1 MVKSILPGPDMLP
14 ASQGFRL
21 QNPVQHPGAGAAP
34 DPAAPAAAVA
44 RSGPADPFD
53 RTAGAADVAI
63 GPDLSG
69 LAISFDP
76 ELPVN
81 SRRGE
86 IAAAIAHHPVV
97 IICGE
102 TGSGKT
108 TQLPKIC
115 LALGRGRKGLIGHT
129 QPRRLAASSVARR
142 IAQELD
148 TPLGQVV
155 GFKVRFTDQ
164 TRPGARV
171 KLMTDGILL
180 AETNSD
186 PDLRAY
192 DTIIID
198 EAHERSLNID
208 FLLGYLHQ
216 LLPRRPD
223 LKIIVTSATIDADR
237 FARHFAGA
245 SGPAP
250 VLRVSGRLY
259 PVEIRYRPFEDT
271 DAPPVR
277 AGAATARA
285 APPPPVGAP
294 AAAPKEAK
302 SPVQAVLDAVDELV
316 AAGRGDVLVF
326 LPGEREIRELA
337 EALRKHHP
345 PATEILP
352 LFARLSAEDQ
362 ERVFRPSGAR
372 RIVLATNIAETSLT
386 VPGIRF
392 VVDTGL
398 ARVKRYSYRNKVEQ
412 LRIEPISRAA
422 ADQRAGRCGRVA
434 AGICIRLFDE
444 AEAAARPAFTDP
456 EVLRSS
462 LAGVILRM
470 AAHGLGDP
478 AQFPFIDPPPP
489 RAISDGYQLLTE
501 LGAVDEAQ
509 RLTRIGR
516 DLAHIPV
523 DPRIGRILLAARDQH
538 CLHETLIIA
547 SVLSVQDPRE
557 RPQGMQQAADEAH
570 RRNADEKSDFLSF
583 VRLWNELQERVEH
596 KKSNR
601 RLEEGFRQD
610 YINPRRVREWRDVHG
625 QLLQI
630 VGEQGWRV
638 NTSAA
643 TYEQVHRALLSGLLG
658 NIGMKSTEVD
668 PADRREPPFLGAR
681 GIKFHLWP
689 GSPKARKAARWIVAA
704 ELVETSRLYARTVAD
719 IDPVWIERTAA
730 HLIRRSHGDP
740 HWEKRS
746 AQVVALERG
755 TLYGLPVYLQRRVP
769 YGPIDPAHARQIFLR
784 EALVAGNWET
794 RAPFFLHNRKL
805 VAEIR
810 ELEHRT
816 RRPDVLVDEEQIYA
830 FYDQLVPPDVCDGA
844 GFDRWRAGAEREQPR
859 LLYLSREAL
868 MRHEASGAAT
878 ELFPRAIE
886 IRGVRMDLGY
896 HFEPGS
902 PRDGVTLAVPLF
914 ALNQIDAL
922 RCEWLVPG
930 MLKEKVQQL
939 LKSLPQKLRRACVP
953 LPAYA
958 AAFVDR
964 CGLPDEGPVPG
975 LIDSLIAD
983 IRQNAGVVCVPTDF
997 KLETIPAH
1005 LTMNFKVIDENGRQ
1019 LAMGRNLAALRSE
1032 FAAQIQQSFRDLAAR
1047 EAPAADEGGETL
1059 ARITDWDFGALETMQ
1074 EIRRGRQVLIG
1085 YPALVDQGEHC
1096 TLEVFDDPDT
1106 ARRAHRGGLRR
1117 LFRLQL
1123 RQQIQSLEKGQ
1134 LALAA
1139 LQMRARTIPAMAQ
1152 LEALAEQ
1159 ITTAALDRVCLADPW
1174 PQDREQFL
1182 SRREVSRGRLS
1193 LVAQEIGRLVTVIV
1207 EEAAVVQRKL
1217 TALRGADTVRDEVT
1231 QQLARL
1237 LGRRFIVEVPAES
1250 LPHLPRYLKGMAL
1263 RLDKIKA
1270 DPARDAARAR
1280 EIAPLQQRWLREVAA
1295 RKGVEDERLEEF
1307 RWLLEE
1313 LRISLF
1319 AQELRTPQPVS
1330 VKRLEKFWASVQR

>member
-1 MVKSILPGPDMLP
+1 M
-14 ASQGFRL
+14 
-21 QNPVQHPGAGAAP
+21 QNTAPHPGSAAGPAP
-34 DPAAPAAAVA
+34 D
-44 RSGPADPFD
+44 
-53 RTAGAADVAI
+53 GAADPDP

-69 LAISFDP
+69 LSIEFDDD
-76 ELPVN
+76 LPVN
-81 SRRGE
+81 ARRGE
-86 IAAAIAHHPVV
+86 IRAAIAANPVV
-97 IICGE
+97 ILCGE

-115 LALGRGRKGLIGHT
+115 LAMGRGRAGLIGHT

-142 IAQELD
+142 IAQELRSE
-148 TPLGQVV
+148 PGVVV
-155 GFKVRFTDQ
+155 GFKVRFTDH
-164 TRPGARV
+164 TRPGARI

-180 AETNSD
+180 AEIHSD
-186 PDLRAY
+186 PELRAY
-192 DTIIID
+192 DTLIID

-223 LKIIVTSATIDADR
+223 LKVIVTSATIDAER
-237 FARHFAGA
+237 FAQHFARGGA
-245 SGPAP
+245 PAP
-250 VLRVSGRLY
+250 VLRISGRLY
-259 PVEIRYRPFEDT
+259 PVEVRYRPFDDT
-271 DAPPVR
+271 DAPPLR
-277 AGAATARA
+277 PAPARA
-285 APPPPVGAP
+285 ATGAASGPVPGSAPISAPGSAPGAAN
-294 AAAPKEAK
+294 AAAPGTTTFPPPAAMPREAK

-316 AAGRGDVLVF
+316 GAGRGDVLVF

-352 LFARLSAEDQ
+352 LFARLSAQDQ
-362 ERVFRPSGAR
+362 ERVFRPGGAR

-386 VPGIRF
+386 VPGIRY

-434 AGICIRLFDE
+434 AGICIRLFDQ
-444 AEAAARPAFTDP
+444 AEMAARPAFTDP

-462 LAGVILRM
+462 LAAVILRM
-470 AAHGLGDP
+470 RAQRLGEP

-489 RAISDGYQLLTE
+489 RAITDGYQLLAE
-501 LGAVDEAQ
+501 LGAVDETNA
-509 RLTRIGR
+509 LTAIGR
-516 DLAHIPV
+516 DLARIPV

-538 CLHETLIIA
+538 CLDEALIIA

-557 RPQGMQQAADEAH
+557 RPQGLQQAADEAH
-570 RRNADEKSDFLSF
+570 RRHADEKSDFLSF

-596 KKSNR
+596 KKSHR
-601 RLEEGFRQD
+601 RLEEDLRRDF
-610 YINPRRVREWRDVHG
+610 INARRVREWRDVHG

-658 NIGMKSTEVD
+658 NIGMKSSEVD

-689 GSPKARKAARWIVAA
+689 GSPKARKAARWVVAA

-719 IDPVWIERTAA
+719 VDPVWIERTAA

-746 AQVVALERG
+746 SQVVALERG
-755 TLYGLPVYLQRRVP
+755 TLYGLPVYVQRRVP
-769 YGPIDPAHARQIFLR
+769 YGPIDAAHARQIFLR
-784 EALVAGNWET
+784 EALVAGHWDT

-816 RRPDVLVDEEQIYA
+816 RRPDVLVDEEQIFA
-830 FYDQLVPPDVCDGA
+830 FYDQIVPPDVCDGD
-844 GFDRWRAGAEREQPR
+844 GFDRWRAGAERQQPR

-878 ELFPRAIE
+878 ELFPKHLAL
-886 IRGVRMDLGY
+886 RGVRLDLAY

-914 ALNQIDAL
+914 ALNQVDAL

-939 LKSLPQKLRRACVP
+939 IKSLPQKLRRACVP

-958 AAFVDR
+958 AAFVER
-964 CGLPDEGPVPG
+964 CPLPAEGPAPA

-983 IRQNAGVVCVPTDF
+983 IRRHAGVVCTAADF
-997 KLETIPAH
+997 KLETVPLH
-1005 LTMNFKVIDENGRQ
+1005 LTMNFKVVDENGRQ

-1032 FAAQIQQSFRDLAAR
+1032 FAAQIQQSFRELAAR
-1047 EAPAADEGGETL
+1047 DAPLADEATPAL
-1059 ARITDWDFGALETMQ
+1059 AAITDWDFGPLAPVQ
-1074 EIRRGRQVLIG
+1074 EVRRGSQVLIG
-1085 YPALVDQGEHC
+1085 YPALVDQGAHC
-1096 TLEVFDDPDT
+1096 TLEVFDDLAL
-1106 ARRAHRGGLRR
+1106 ARAAHRGGLRR

-1123 RQQIQSLEKGQ
+1123 RQQIQALEKGQ
-1134 LALAA
+1134 LPLAA
-1139 LQMRARTIPAMAQ
+1139 LQMRARTIPAMSE
-1152 LEALAEQ
+1152 LEPLAEQ
-1159 ITTAALDRVCLADPW
+1159 IVTAALDRVCLADPW

-1182 SRREVSRGRLS
+1182 ARREVARGRLS
-1193 LVAQEIGRLVTVIV
+1193 LVAQEIGRLVAQIV
-1207 EEAAVVQRKL
+1207 DEAAQVQRKQGGQ
-1217 TALRGADTVRDEVT
+1217 RGADAARDDIA
-1231 QQLARL
+1231 QQMGRL
-1237 LGRRFIVEVPAES
+1237 LGRRFVVDTPAEA
-1250 LPHLPRYLKGMAL
+1250 LPHFPRYLKAMAL
-1263 RLDKIKA
+1263 RLDKLKA
-1270 DPARDAARAR
+1270 EPLRDQARAR
-1280 EIAPLQQRWLREVAA
+1280 EIAPLQTRWLREVAA
-1295 RKGVEDERLEEF
+1295 RKGGADDRLEEF

-1313 LRISLF
+1313 LRVSLF

-1330 VKRLEKFWASVQR
+1330 VKRLEKFLATVQR

>member
-1 MVKSILPGPDMLP
+1 MHNAAEQQGAGAEPAPTTPDSAAQPTLDSSAPRPGGDIAPGPD
-14 ASQGFRL
+14 R
-21 QNPVQHPGAGAAP
+21 
-34 DPAAPAAAVA
+34 
-44 RSGPADPFD
+44 
-53 RTAGAADVAI
+53 
-63 GPDLSG
+63 SG
-69 LAISFDP
+69 LAIAFDAD
-76 ELPVN
+76 LPVN
-81 SRRGE
+81 ARRGE
-86 IAAAIAHHPVV
+86 IAAAIDSHQVV

-115 LALGRGRKGLIGHT
+115 LALGRGKAGLIGHT

-142 IAQELD
+142 IAQELNS
-148 TPLGQVV
+148 PLGQVV

-180 AETNSD
+180 AETHSD

-216 LLPRRPD
+216 LLARRPD

-237 FARHFAGA
+237 FARHF
-245 SGPAP
+245 SSIRGPAP

-259 PVEIRYRPFEDT
+259 PVEIRYRPFDDT
-271 DAPPVR
+271 DAPAPR
-277 AGAATARA
+277 PGAVPARA
-285 APPPPVGAP
+285 APPPAGSAGP
-294 AAAPKEAK
+294 AAPKEAK

-316 AAGRGDVLVF
+316 TAGRGDVLVF
-326 LPGEREIRELA
+326 LPGEREIREMA

-412 LRIEPISRAA
+412 LRIESISRAA

-444 AEAAARPAFTDP
+444 VEAASRPAFTDP

-462 LAGVILRM
+462 LASVILRM
-470 AAHGLGDP
+470 SAHDLGDP
-478 AQFPFIDPPPP
+478 AQFPFIDAPPP
-489 RAISDGYQLLTE
+489 RAITDGYQLLAE
-501 LGAVDEAQ
+501 LGAVDDDL

-516 DLAHIPV
+516 DLARIPV

-538 CLHETLIIA
+538 CLHEALIIA

-570 RRNADEKSDFLSF
+570 RRHADEKSDFLSF
-583 VRLWNELQERVEH
+583 VRLWNDLQDRVEH

-601 RLEEGFRQD
+601 RLEDEFRREF
-610 YINPRRVREWRDVHG
+610 INGRRVREWRDVHG

-630 VGEQGWRV
+630 VAEQGWRV
-638 NTSAA
+638 NTSEA

-658 NIGMKSTEVD
+658 NIGMKSAEVD

-689 GSPKARKAARWIVAA
+689 GSPKARRAARWIVAA

-746 AQVVALERG
+746 AQVIALERG

-769 YGPIDPAHARQIFLR
+769 FGPIDPAHARQIFLR

-816 RRPDVLVDEEQIYA
+816 RRPDVLVDEEQIFA
-830 FYDQLVPPDVCDGA
+830 FYDGLVPPDVCDGS

-878 ELFPRAIE
+878 ELFPKHLE
-886 IRGVRMDLGY
+886 IRGVRMNLAY

-902 PRDGVTLAVPLF
+902 ARDGVTLAVPLF

-964 CGLPDEGPVPG
+964 CPLTDDGPAPG

-983 IRQNAGVVCVPTDF
+983 IRRHGGVVCVPTDF
-997 KLETIPAH
+997 KLETVPVH
-1005 LTMNFKVIDENGRQ
+1005 LTMNFKVVDEDGRQ

-1047 EAPAADEGGETL
+1047 EQSAAIGDAG
-1059 ARITDWDFGALETMQ
+1059 AVAQITDWDFGTLSEVQ
-1074 EIRRGRQVLIG
+1074 EIRRGAQVLIG
-1085 YPALVDQGEHC
+1085 YPALVDQESHC
-1096 TLEVFDDPDT
+1096 TLEVFDDPEVS
-1106 ARRAHRGGLRR
+1106 RRAHRGGLRR

-1139 LQMRARTIPAMAQ
+1139 LQMRARAIP
-1152 LEALAEQ
+1152 ALAELEPLAAQ

-1182 SRREVSRGRLS
+1182 ARRELARGRLS
-1193 LVAQEIGRLVTVIV
+1193 LVAQEIGRLASVIV
-1207 EEAAVVQRKL
+1207 DEAAAVQRKL
-1217 TALRGADTVRDEVT
+1217 TALRSADAAREEMT

-1237 LGRRFIVEVPAES
+1237 LGRRFLVDTPAES
-1250 LPHLPRYLKGMAL
+1250 LPHLPRYLKGIGL
-1263 RLDKIKA
+1263 RLDKIKS
-1270 DPARDAARAR
+1270 DPVRDAARAR
-1280 EIAPLQQRWLREVAA
+1280 EIAPLQQRWAREVTA
-1295 RKGVEDERLEEF
+1295 RKGVADDRLEEF
-1307 RWLLEE
+1307 RWMLEE

-1330 VKRLEKFWASVQR
+1330 VKRLEKFLATVQR

>member
-1 MVKSILPGPDMLP
+1 VPAPSIDAAAAGPAAGGADAVPVDTLAGPD
-14 ASQGFRL
+14 
-21 QNPVQHPGAGAAP
+21 V
-34 DPAAPAAAVA
+34 
-44 RSGPADPFD
+44 
-53 RTAGAADVAI
+53 
-63 GPDLSG
+63 SG
-69 LAISFDP
+69 LAIAFDAQ
-76 ELPVN
+76 LPVN
-81 SRRGE
+81 ARRGE
-86 IAAAIAHHPVV
+86 IAAAIAGHAVV

-115 LALGRGRKGLIGHT
+115 LALGRGRAGLIGHT

-164 TRPGARV
+164 TRPGARI

-180 AETNSD
+180 AETHSD

-223 LKIIVTSATIDADR
+223 LKIIVTSATIDAER
-237 FARHFAGA
+237 FARHFSGPA
-245 SGPAP
+245 GPAP

-259 PVEIRYRPFEDT
+259 PVEIRYRPFDDT
-271 DAPPVR
+271 DTPVPR
-277 AGAATARA
+277 GAAVPASA
-285 APPPPVGAP
+285 APAQAGGPTP
-294 AAAPKEAK
+294 AAARQAK

-316 AAGRGDVLVF
+316 SAGRGDVLVF
-326 LPGEREIRELA
+326 LPGEREIREMA

-362 ERVFRPSGAR
+362 ERVFRPGGAR

-444 AEAAARPAFTDP
+444 AEWAARPAFTDP

-470 AAHGLGDP
+470 SAHGLGDP
-478 AQFPFIDPPPP
+478 AHFAFIDAPPP
-489 RAISDGYQLLTE
+489 RAITDGYQLLAE
-501 LGAVDEAQ
+501 LGAVDDEH

-516 DLAHIPV
+516 ELAGIPV

-538 CLHETLIIA
+538 CLHEALIIA

-570 RRNADEKSDFLSF
+570 RRHADEKSGFLSF
-583 VRLWNELQERVEH
+583 VRLWNDLQERVEH

-601 RLEEGFRQD
+601 RLEEEFRQD
-610 YINPRRVREWRDVHG
+610 FINGRRVREWRDVHG

-630 VGEQGWRV
+630 VGEQGWRI
-638 NTSAA
+638 NASEA
-643 TYEQVHRALLSGLLG
+643 TYEQVHRALLAGLLG
-658 NIGMKSTEVD
+658 NIGMKSSEVD

-746 AQVVALERG
+746 AQVIALERG

-769 YGPIDPAHARQIFLR
+769 FGPIDPAHSRQIFLR

-794 RAPFFLHNRKL
+794 RAPFFVHNRKL

-816 RRPDVLVDEEQIYA
+816 RRPDVLVDEEQIFA
-830 FYDQLVPPDVCDGA
+830 FYDRIVPPDVCDGA

-878 ELFPRAIE
+878 ELFPRHLE
-886 IRGVRMDLGY
+886 IRGVRMDLSY

-902 PRDGVTLAVPLF
+902 VRDGVTLSVPLF
-914 ALNQIDAL
+914 ALNQVDAL

-964 CGLPDEGPVPG
+964 CKLTGDGPAPG
-975 LIDSLIAD
+975 LVDSLISD
-983 IRQNAGVVCVPTDF
+983 IRLHGGVVCVPADF
-997 KLETIPAH
+997 KLETVPVH
-1005 LTMNFKVIDENGRQ
+1005 LTMNFKVVDENGRQ

-1047 EAPAADEGGETL
+1047 EAQPADGGDKAL
-1059 ARITDWDFGALETMQ
+1059 APVTDWDFGPLAEVQ
-1074 EIRRGRQVLIG
+1074 EIRRGTQVLIG
-1085 YPALVDQGEHC
+1085 YPALVDQESHC
-1096 TLEVFDDPDT
+1096 TLEVFDDPET
-1106 ARRAHRGGLRR
+1106 ARKAHRGGLRR

-1134 LALAA
+1134 LGLAA
-1139 LQMRARTIPAMAQ
+1139 LQMRARTIPALAQ
-1152 LEALAEQ
+1152 LEPLAAQ
-1159 ITTAALDRVCLADPW
+1159 ITTAALDRVCLAEPW
-1174 PQDREQFL
+1174 PRDREQFL
-1182 SRREVSRGRLS
+1182 ARREVSRGRLS
-1193 LVAQEIGRLVTVIV
+1193 LVAQEIGRLVAVIV
-1207 EEAAVVQRKL
+1207 EEASLVQRKL
-1217 TALRGADTVRDEVT
+1217 TALRGVDAVRDDVS
-1231 QQLARL
+1231 QQLGRL
-1237 LGRRFIVEVPAES
+1237 LGRQFVVDTPAQS

-1263 RLDKIKA
+1263 RLDKVKA

-1280 EIAPLQQRWLREVAA
+1280 EIAPLQQRWSREMAA
-1295 RKGVEDERLEEF
+1295 RKGVADERLEEF
-1307 RWLLEE
+1307 GWLLEE

-1330 VKRLEKFWASVQR
+1330 VKRLEKFWLSVQR